1 MDQMDYQTIP
11 EEDLCRYCGERPI
24 DRSTGN
30 TEEYLCKECREA
42 KLKLRVPKWLIAA
55 LSVVCV
61 VNVVMICYL
70 STLLGKKAVSKEN
83 LDAGTRVLLEAR
95 DLIAENKQWSAVNRI
110 YEYLNDNPEN
120 GDVALE
126 GMRLAME
133 YGLYDNAAYLFNT
146 FLADK
151 GFSEDELNEID
162 YYVSEIRRY
171 YDTYDAVS
179 EVMSRTQEF
188 PDDMSREEIESIRD
202 SMKKDLLRLEAN
214 EEYDKEFI
222 EYYVAYYF
230 AYDARDAE
238 ERMKTAAKYLPVAAE
253 AYGRLA
259 IASRNRGDFETAE
272 EMIEKGAAVNGE
284 MAELVRA
291 KITLLLAKG
300 EYKEA
305 LPIAESLYTTNPDA
319 LYVLDTYA
327 VALYANGETEKL
339 SKLLDSV
346 SENER
351 YFDEDF
357 YKLTNGEI
365 SVRDYYVYAEE

>member
-30 TEEYLCKECREA
+30 PEEYLCKECREA

-55 LSVVCV
+55 LFVVCV

-133 YGLYDNAAYLFNT
+133 YGLYDYAAYIFND
-146 FLADK
+146 FLLDK

-162 YYVSEIRRY
+162 FYSSELRRY
-171 YDTYDAVS
+171 YDTYDAITN
-179 EVMSRTQEF
+179 VMSKLQELSG
-188 PDDMSREEIESIRD
+188 DMSKEEIESAKDRA
-202 SMKKDLLRLEAN
+202 KKELLTLEGN
-214 EEYDKEFI
+214 EAYEKEFI
-222 EYYVAYYF
+222 EYYISYYF
-230 AYDARDAE
+230 PYDTRDAE
-238 ERMKTAAKYLPVAAE
+238 ERMKKAAKYLPLAPE
-253 AYGRLA
+253 ACGRLA
-259 IASRNRGDFETAE
+259 VFSRNRGDFEAAKE
-272 EMIEKGAAVNGE
+272 WIEKGEAVNGE
-284 MAELVRA
+284 MAEIVRA
-291 KITLLLAKG
+291 KITILLAEGK
-300 EYKEA
+300 YQEA
-305 LPIAESLYTTNPDA
+305 LPMAESLYTTNPDA

-339 SKLLDSV
+339 AELMDSAD
-346 SENER
+346 EG

-365 SVRDYYVYAEE
+365 SVRDYYVNEEE